1 MEKSAVMMYNMCKRI
16 KVKIMFNSLKG
27 IITAKLPQ
35 TVFLM
40 VGGIE
45 WDIAVPDT
53 SLDELPAVGEE
64 ARVFTYL
71 VHREDAM
78 KLFGFA
84 TMQERAMF
92 LDLLRVEGM
101 GPKAALKV
109 LSSVTCKK
117 LSALLEA
124 GDAGLLEK
132 IPGVGHKTAQKM
144 MLTLKGKLTMLDEDG
159 AVIQVVRTKAA
170 SPWADAIN
178 GLVDM
183 GYDRTKVEQTVARI
197 ASEIKDPEHKM
208 SQAVIEDKIFRTALV
223 ELAR

>member
-1 MEKSAVMMYNMCKRI
+1 
-16 KVKIMFNSLKG
+16 MFNSLTGK
-27 IITAKLPQ
+27 ITAKLPQ
-35 TVFLM
+35 TVYLQ

-53 SLDELPAVGEE
+53 AIDELPPVGDE
-64 ARVFTYL
+64 ARIFTYL

-84 TMQERAMF
+84 SMQERAMF
-92 LDLLRVEGM
+92 LDLLRVEGL

-117 LSALLEA
+117 LSALLAA

-144 MLTLKGKLTMLDEDG
+144 MLTLKGKLTLLDEDG
-159 AVIQVVRTKAA
+159 AVIQVVRTKAQ
-170 SPWADAIN
+170 SPWADVIN

-183 GYDRTKVEQTVARI
+183 GYDRTKCEQIVERV
-197 ASEIKDPEHKM
+197 ASEIKDPDHKM
-208 SQAVIEDKIFRTALV
+208 SQALKEDKIFRTALV

>member
-1 MEKSAVMMYNMCKRI
+1 
-16 KVKIMFNSLKG
+16 MFNSLTG
-27 IITAKLPQ
+27 TITAKLPQ
-35 TVFLM
+35 TVYLQ

-64 ARVFTYL
+64 ARIFTYL

-84 TMQERAMF
+84 SAQERAMF

-117 LSALLEA
+117 LSALLAA

-144 MLTLKGKLTMLDEDG
+144 MLTLKGKLTLLDEDG
-159 AVIQVVRTKAA
+159 TVIQVVRTKAD
-170 SPWADAIN
+170 SPWADVIN

-183 GYDRTKVEQTVARI
+183 GHDRARCEQVVERI
-197 ASEIKDPEHKM
+197 ASEIKDPDHKM
-208 SQAVIEDKIFRTALV
+208 SQALKEDKIFRMALV